1 MFALITAAVITVL
14 YALVGIDCIAEF
26 HRRQTEKNV
35 RTVCLSKVVLW
46 VGVICGGLFLGMSW
60 LSGLQDGSVG
70 VAICFGVVT
79 LLDVTL
85 MMAWKNC
92 YIVYDDKGFEQY
104 NILGMQRSFTYAQLT
119 AYCLSDGTNADIK
132 LYACGKTIAVDLTM
146 GVGGPQFFAEARKG
160 YARCNNGKVLPNV
173 WEEKRKMQKK
183 TGKASFSAHVHNP
196 GEFLA
201 IFIMLLVLFV
211 GMGILCAVI
220 TWMPVDPADCQQMDV
235 TFLGWQIEDDDLILR
250 SEGHEENFEIS
261 AYEKHLHGFE
271 EIIEKCD
278 GKNFFRI
285 WVRRY
290 DPDDGVPYY
299 AIEEM
304 SADGVTYRS
313 FADST
318 NAKREGA
325 GMVLVVFGG
334 MLLVFLLFS
343 WLTYR
348 IGCNPSKYPKWL
360 VYAFFKKNAISF

>member
-1 MFALITAAVITVL
+1 MTARIIATAITAL
-14 YALVGIDCIAEF
+14 YVLVGIACMAEL
-26 HRRQTEKNV
+26 HRRRIEKNTK
-35 RTVCLSKVVLW
+35 TVYFSKIVLW
-46 VGVICGGLFLGMSW
+46 VGAICGGLFLIGSW

-70 VAICFGVVT
+70 VAICFGTFT
-79 LLDVTL
+79 LLGVTL

-92 YIVYDDKGFEQY
+92 YIVYDDKGFTQH
-104 NILGMQRSFTYAQLT
+104 NIIGMQRSFNYDQLT
-119 AYCLSDGTNADIK
+119 GYHLADGAATDIR
-132 LYACGKTIAVDLTM
+132 LYACGKTVTVDMMAKNGVAFLT
-146 GVGGPQFFAEARKG
+146 EARKG

-183 TGKASFSAHVHNP
+183 TGKDSFSAHVHNP

-201 IFIMLLVLFV
+201 IFILLLIFFV
-211 GMGILCAVI
+211 GMGVFCAVM
-220 TWMPVDPADCQQMDV
+220 TWMPVDPADCQRMDV
-235 TFLGWQIEDDDLILR
+235 TFLGWQIEDGDLILH
-250 SEGHEENFEIS
+250 SDGHEEYFEIS
-261 AYEKHLHGFE
+261 EYEKHLHGFE

-278 GKNFFRI
+278 GKNLFSI
-285 WVRRY
+285 WVRRC

-304 SADGVTYRS
+304 SAGGVTYRS

-325 GMVLVVFGG
+325 WMVLVVFGG

-348 IGCNPSKYPKWL
+348 IGCNPSKYPKRL

>member
-1 MFALITAAVITVL
+1 MFALITAAAITVL
-14 YALVGIDCIAEF
+14 YVLVGITCIAEF
-26 HRRQTEKNV
+26 RRRRTEKSN

-46 VGVICGGLFLGMSW
+46 VGVICGGLFLIMSW
-60 LSGLQDGSVG
+60 LSGLSDGSVG
-70 VAICFGVVT
+70 VAICFDAFVLVGIT
-79 LLDVTL
+79 LVLG
-85 MMAWKNC
+85 WKNC
-92 YIVYDDKGFEQY
+92 YIVYDDKGFTQH
-104 NILGMQRSFTYAQLT
+104 NIIGMQRSFTYAQLT
-119 AYCLSDGTNADIK
+119 GYRMADGFSTDIK
-132 LYACGKTIAVDLTM
+132 LYACGKTITTDILAVNGT
-146 GVGGPQFFAEARKG
+146 QFLLAARKG

-173 WEEKRKMQKK
+173 WEEKRKTQKK
-183 TGKASFSAHVHNP
+183 TGKGSFSAHVHNP

-201 IFIMLLVLFV
+201 IFIMLLVFFV
-211 GMGILCAVI
+211 GMGIFCAVMI
-220 TWMPVDPADCQQMDV
+220 WKPVDPADCQQMTV
-235 TFLGWQIEDDDLILR
+235 VFSEWQIEDGDLILY
-250 SEGHEENFEIS
+250 SDGYEEAFEIS
-261 AYEKHLHGFE
+261 EYENHLHGFE

-278 GKNFFRI
+278 GKVLFTI
-285 WVRRY
+285 CVRRY
-290 DPDDGVPYY
+290 DPDDSDPYY
-299 AIEEM
+299 AVEEM